1 MFLFIS
7 ISAKRGGPRER
18 GYCGGLRPTG
28 HKHSPG
34 EGSHQGTLTGLQH
47 CWTYSPELWE
57 EARRGGVAEADQR
70 VIKDGPEAIHGTSD
84 ESDASNLLIHEKS

>member
-1 MFLFIS
+1 MDPG
-7 ISAKRGGPRER
+7 RGGIA
-18 GYCGGLRPTG
+18 GDCGRRVTSTRLAA
-28 HKHSPG
+28 
-34 EGSHQGTLTGLQH
+34 ELQGTLTGLQH